1 MIKWKELEEKWQGQW
16 NAEGVFESDPDPDE
30 PKFYLTVA
38 YPYPNSPQHIGH
50 GRTYTLTDVHA
61 RYQRMKGYNVLL
73 PMAWHYTGTPL
84 FAMVERLQE
93 RDPSLLD
100 TFQNLY
106 GIPEDKLSELEDP
119 VSMAQY
125 FTDEIKHGM
134 KRIGYSIDWR
144 REFTTI
150 DPIYSKFIEWQFKK
164 LRDKGYITQG
174 SHPVGWCQHCGNP
187 VGQHDTVGD
196 KEPDIEEYTLIK
208 FMKGDQ
214 VFPAATLRPET
225 VFGVTNMWVNPDAL
239 YVEAHVGD
247 EKWIISSYASEKL
260 QLLGH
265 DVNIVTEF
273 QGSRLVGQKL
283 KNPMTENEIIIL
295 PAKFVDPKNATGVVM
310 SVPSHAPFDYVA
322 LEELKRNVR
331 ARTEGYNLR
340 PKDVKQIEPI
350 SIIQVPGYDES
361 PAIDVSN
368 RMDIR
373 DQDDESLEKATQ
385 EVYSAEFHNG
395 RMRTNTGQYSSLNVP
410 MAKQAIKEDMIS
422 SEKATTMYELTE
434 PVKCRCGTDVVVKI
448 FENQWFINYGDPD
461 WEEMVHQNIDEM
473 KIIPNELRQEFKNVV
488 DWLQAKACARK
499 AGLGTKLP
507 WAKEWIIEALSDSVI
522 YMAYY
527 TVIKGIKEVD
537 PDPELLTE
545 EFWDYLFLSKGDP
558 EEVAEKTEIPPEKLM
573 DMRDEFEYF
582 YPLDA
587 RHSGRDLIS
596 NHLTYM
602 IFNHDAI
609 WPRDKWPK
617 GIVVNGSVLMEG
629 EKMSKSLNNIIP
641 LIDAI
646 NRFGAD
652 PLRLGL
658 MITAEPLKDADFSP
672 DLAKNMGDNLER
684 FYNKATEIASR
695 ELPDEKPQ
703 LNDLDHWMLSKLQG
717 HITDANEAM
726 KEMKVRKTIH
736 SALYDLNQDWDWYKK
751 RTAVNKTNEERTRA
765 INYVENKILDSQ
777 VRMLTP
783 FTPHICEEI
792 WEELGGDGFISF
804 SQWPEVDEGLIQ
816 KDSEEKEKIIQNMV
830 EDIQKIISVT
840 GIESQDIHIYTAD
853 LWKWKIFMKGLELK
867 EKDELNVGALIKE
880 AFKDD
885 ENKARAD
892 KVPNFTRSIV
902 EDIQRMPGEIIQIRR
917 EMGVINEAKLLQDA
931 EDYLKEEFGADIH
944 VNTES
949 DPWIEDP
956 ENRAERAKP
965 YRPAIYV
972 E

>member
-61 RYQRMKGYNVLL
+61 RYQRMRGYNVLL

-119 VSMAQY
+119 VAMAQY

-187 VGQHDTVGD
+187 VGQHDTIGD

-225 VFGVTNMWVNPDAL
+225 VFGVTNMWINPDAL
-239 YVEAHVGD
+239 YVEADVRD

-283 KNPMTENEIIIL
+283 KNPMTDNEIIIL

-684 FYNKATEIASR
+684 FYNKAIEIASR

-703 LNDLDHWMLSKLQG
+703 LYDLDHWMLSKLQG

-726 KEMKVRKTIH
+726 KEMKIRKTIH

-751 RTAVNKTNEERTRA
+751 RTAVNKTHEERIRA

-931 EDYLKEEFGADIH
+931 EDYLMEEFGADIH